1 MGRKPIY
8 QTPEEKQAALRDNWR
23 RSKASTKDR
32 DKAKRDSK
40 RQASKDVDA
49 QLQAL
54 FEVPGPTERRSMI
67 ALLARLM
74 PKGA

>member
-8 QTPEEKQAALRDNWR
+8 QTPEEKRAALRDNWR

-40 RQASKDVDA
+40 RQAQKGAEA

-54 FEVPGPTERRSMI
+54 FQVPGPSDRRAMI